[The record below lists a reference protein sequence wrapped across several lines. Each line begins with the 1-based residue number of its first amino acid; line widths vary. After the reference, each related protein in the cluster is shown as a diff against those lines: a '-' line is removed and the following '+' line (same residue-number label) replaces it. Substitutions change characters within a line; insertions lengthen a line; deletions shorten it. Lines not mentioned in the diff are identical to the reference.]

1 MSSEN
6 QRVRLT
12 KLLLREAI
20 LRILQKKTIDQ
31 IGVTEI
37 CKEAGINRATFYRHY
52 QVPGDILREMEHEIV
67 QEIASFSW
75 GIGTLSEAEEYIV
88 KLCTY
93 VKEHSDIFK
102 ILIQNYS
109 GKDFE
114 RVINEFYYKM
124 LSFQSEVTGYEDI
137 DEDSIKLIV
146 AYLAGGGLQMFRLWI
161 LDDIQKTPKEI
172 TNMIIS
178 LVKRPMPLM

>member
-12 KLLLREAI
+12 KRMLREAI
-20 LRILQKKTIDQ
+20 LKILEKKTIDQ

-52 QVPGDILREMEHEIV
+52 QVPGDILTELESEIV
-67 QEIASFSW
+67 KELTSFSW
-75 GIGTLSEAEEYIV
+75 GIRTLDEAEEYIV

-102 ILIQNYS
+102 VLILNYS
-109 GKDFE
+109 GKDFS
-114 RVINEFYYKM
+114 RLINEFYYKM
-124 LSFQSEVTGYEDI
+124 LSFQNEVAGYEDI

-146 AYLAGGGLQMFRLWI
+146 AYLAGGGLHMFRLWI
-161 LDDIQKTPKEI
+161 LDDIQKTPEEI
-172 TNMIIS
+172 ANMIIS
-178 LVKRPMPLM
+178 LVRRPMPLK